1 VCVCVRTAVSSKYA
15 TCQARSC
22 VSRFGVS
29 REKEPAKG
37 DRDDGLMVT
46 EKCHQR
52 PTASVYSQKN
62 EWKKCQPV

>member
-1 VCVCVRTAVSSKYA
+1 VSK
-15 TCQARSC
+15 
-22 VSRFGVS
+22 
-29 REKEPAKG
+29 EKETAKG

-62 EWKKCQPV
+62 EWKKCQSM